1 LTREGKEVESLLE
14 QNWTSLPLCNPVVL
28 ASLILTFF
36 DDGIHS
42 THQVLPNAKAL
53 HSPKR
58 HVLDE
63 EEMKNAQD
71 FIGNTTV
78 AQLDDSVVI
87 RAVTLCGWMHD
98 KGNLGI
104 ETIRVVRSG
113 KVQLDKREVLSKQI
127 FASVPSIRY

>member
-1 LTREGKEVESLLE
+1 
-14 QNWTSLPLCNPVVL
+14 
-28 ASLILTFF
+28 
-36 DDGIHS
+36 
-42 THQVLPNAKAL
+42 
-53 HSPKR
+53 
-58 HVLDE
+58 
-63 EEMKNAQD
+63 MKNAQD